1 MSVTV
6 QIKYQNVEETFSG
19 EVDQVWA
26 SVNRFFG
33 QTIPVFRA
41 MQDAVLTVN
50 LKQVLDASKG
60 LVAAA
65 EEGPVVLASKRKLTD
80 SESLLLML
88 LAAFLGGRLGVLK
101 KLWLSRD
108 ELQTWLGKPAKITGT
123 RLAELCREGFS
134 MRTQEGNYQLTTYG
148 VKHLVEVLLPSI
160 RKKL

>member
-6 QIKYQNVEETFSG
+6 QIKYGNLEETFSG
-19 EVDQVWA
+19 EVNQVWT
-26 SVNRFFG
+26 SVNRFFC

-41 MQDAVLTVN
+41 VQDAVLTVN
-50 LKQVLDASKG
+50 LKQVIDASRG

-65 EEGPVVLASKRKLTD
+65 EEGPVVLIPKRKLTD

-101 KLWLSRD
+101 KPWLSKD
-108 ELQTWLGKPAKITGT
+108 EVQGWLGKTAKITGT
-123 RLAELCREGFS
+123 RLAELCREGFT
-134 MRTQEGNYQLTTYG
+134 MRTQDGNYQLTTYG